1 MQPLLM
7 ARVTWYLII
16 ERGNTERANIRM
28 NDYVDKRM
36 ALLEADFVLIQ
47 GDLKR
52 WMEIR
57 KRTHGQ

>member
-47 GDLKR
+47 GDLK
-52 WMEIR
+52 
-57 KRTHGQ
+57 